1 MCNVRQSLLHTER
14 DLDALLARYPGGSQA
29 AFAQALSIQ
38 QQTQAEEV
46 KLRAEEEA
54 KAASALNGGVS
65 EVSTPGSEILTDR
78 PSVTLS
84 EAGLRHRLNIAS
96 RLADSTLDHDMTTSA
111 AGTPSNLQP
120 PPSPSDVHPLSFH
133 PSHNISTLAKNV
145 DEYRAELTSTGVKK
159 VVWPANVSVYNYCDY
174 LLVPRCGFSRPA
186 FLTMPRRT
194 DSFKL
199 AFHSLV
205 YELEWPRT
213 NKLRHS
219 LHSPPLP
226 FFFCAE
232 TDYALYLG
240 VRQDATARRLR
251 KDLRS
256 HRNFVPHLP
265 DH

>member
-29 AFAQALSIQ
+29 AFAEALFIQ

-78 PSVTLS
+78 PTVTLS

-96 RLADSTLDHDMTTSA
+96 RLADSTLDHGMSSSSS

-133 PSHNISTLAKNV
+133 PSHDISTLAKNV

-174 LLVPRCGFSRPA
+174 LLVPRCGFLTSA
-186 FLTMPRRT
+186 FLTVPRRT
-194 DSFKL
+194 
-199 AFHSLV
+199 
-205 YELEWPRT
+205 
-213 NKLRHS
+213 N
-219 LHSPPLP
+219 
-226 FFFCAE
+226 
-232 TDYALYLG
+232 
-240 VRQDATARRLR
+240 
-251 KDLRS
+251 
-256 HRNFVPHLP
+256 
-265 DH
+265 